1 MLPSLFSMSL
11 EGPEFRARRSSQ
23 RTAVRGSKHFAYTP
37 PRGVANTALKMA
49 EKTVNK
55 FAYSI
60 QRGAILIVGQSAD
73 AKYPQDC
80 FLSASRF
87 SVFLFDRDGVTGRS
101 GSTGA
106 T

>member
-11 EGPEFRARRSSQ
+11 EGPEFPATRSSQ
-23 RTAVRGSKHFAYTP
+23 RTAVRGSKHYAYTLLEVL
-37 PRGVANTALKMA
+37 RTALKMT
-49 EKTVNK
+49 EKTVNE
-55 FAYSI
+55 FAYFI
-60 QRGAILIVGQSAD
+60 QRGAILIVCQSAD
-73 AKYPQDC
+73 AKYPQNR

-87 SVFLFDRDGVTGRS
+87 SAFLFDRNGVTGKS